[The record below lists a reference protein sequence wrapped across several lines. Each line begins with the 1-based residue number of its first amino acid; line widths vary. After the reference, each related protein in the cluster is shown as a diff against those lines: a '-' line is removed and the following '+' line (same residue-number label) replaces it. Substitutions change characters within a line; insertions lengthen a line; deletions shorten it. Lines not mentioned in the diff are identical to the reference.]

1 MRDERST
8 DASSQPSRHASAS
21 SSLDGMSLEAVTINT
36 IRTLAMDAVQQA
48 DSGHPGTPMALAP
61 LAYVLWSRFLRF
73 NPRNPAWFDR
83 DRFVLSAGHA
93 SMLQYAM
100 LFLTG
105 YGLSLDDL
113 RRFRQWGSHTPGHP
127 EHGVTP
133 GVETTTGPLGQGLM
147 NSVGM
152 AIAEAH
158 LAATYNRPGH
168 AVVNHNTYAICGDGD
183 LMEGASHEAAS
194 LAGHLG
200 LGKLIWIYDDN
211 HITIEGDTALAYSDD
226 VARRFEAYH
235 WHVQNLGEASE
246 DLEALTL
253 ALANARK
260 ETAKPSLVIV
270 RSHIGYGAPTKQ
282 DTAAAHGSPLGEAEV
297 RGAKRFYGW
306 PEEPAFLVPHRA
318 LEHMRKLAARGPD
331 EEAEW
336 ERRITAYRTAYPELA
351 ARLDAAMAG
360 SLDAGW
366 DAGIPDFTPA
376 DGPMATRKA
385 SGLVLN
391 AVANRVPTLMGG
403 AADLAGSTKTL
414 IDGGGDF
421 SSHDHA
427 GRNMHWGIREH
438 AMCGASNGMALHG
451 GVRPYASTFF
461 IFTDYARPSIRLAS
475 LMELPVVYVMT
486 HDSIGLGEDG
496 PTHQAVEHL
505 ASFRAMPG
513 MTVIRPADANE
524 TAMAWRSAM
533 SRTGGPTM
541 LVLTRQKLP
550 VLDRAALAPAS
561 GALRGGYV
569 LAPESGESP
578 DAILLAS
585 GSEVH
590 IALGARDILSRDGL
604 DVRVVSMPSWELFRA
619 QDEAYRDRVLPP
631 AVRTRVAVEA
641 GATQGWLEWV
651 TGDGAVVGID
661 RFGASAPWKE
671 IYAHFGLTAEA
682 VAGRARAL
690 VGR

>member
-1 MRDERST
+1 MSDDRPT
-8 DASSQPSRHASAS
+8 DASTPSGQTPAAP
-21 SSLDGMSLEAVTINT
+21 SLDGMSVEALTINT

-61 LAYVLWSRFLRF
+61 LAYVLWSRFLRYNPE
-73 NPRNPAWFDR
+73 NPRWFDR

-100 LFLTG
+100 LFLAG
-105 YGLSLDDL
+105 YGLTLDDL
-113 RRFRQWGSHTPGHP
+113 RRFRQWGSPTPGHP
-127 EHGVTP
+127 EYGVTP

-158 LAATYNRPGH
+158 LSALYNRPGH
-168 AVVNHNTYAICGDGD
+168 TVVNHNTYAVCSDGD
-183 LMEGASHEAAS
+183 FMEGASHEAAS

-235 WHVQNLGEASE
+235 WHVQDLGEASE
-246 DLEALTL
+246 DLDALTL

-260 ETAKPSLVIV
+260 ETARPSLVIV

-282 DTAAAHGSPLGEAEV
+282 DTADAHGSPLGADEV

-306 PEEPAFLVPHRA
+306 PEEPSFLVPHRA
-318 LEHMRKLAARGPD
+318 LEHMRQLAARGPG

-336 ERRITAYRTAYPELA
+336 RRRLEAYRDAYPDLA
-351 ARLDAAMAG
+351 ARLEGAIDG
-360 SLDAGW
+360 GLPPGW
-366 DAGIPDFTPA
+366 DADVPVFA
-376 DGPMATRKA
+376 ASQGPMATRKA
-385 SGLVLN
+385 AGTVLN
-391 AVANRVPTLMGG
+391 AFAERVPFLMGG
-403 AADLAGSTKTL
+403 AGDLAGSTKTL

-421 SSHDHA
+421 SARDHA

-438 AMCGASNGMALHG
+438 VMCGASNGMALHG

-541 LVLTRQKLP
+541 LVLSRQKLP
-550 VLDRAALAPAS
+550 ILDRSGLAPAA
-561 GALRGGYV
+561 GALRGAYV
-569 LAPESGESP
+569 LAREGGNAP
-578 DAILLAS
+578 DAVLIAS

-590 IALGARDILSRDGL
+590 IALEARGL
-604 DVRVVSMPSWELFRA
+604 LAAAGIDARVVSMPSWEIFRE
-619 QDEAYRDRVLPP
+619 QDAAYRDEVLPP
-631 AVRTRVAVEA
+631 GVRTRVAVEA
-641 GATQGWLEWV
+641 GASQGWLEWV
-651 TGDGAVVGID
+651 TGDGAVVGVD

-671 IYAHFGLTAEA
+671 IYAHLGLTGEA
-682 VAGRARAL
+682 VARRTRDLLGR
-690 VGR
+690 